1 MAKNINKDVVYK
13 AAKSKEKDYMLNDG
27 GGLYLFVSK
36 NGAKLWRLIYTFDK
50 KQKKLAL
57 GSYPSVTL
65 ETARR
70 KAEEARDNIAN
81 SIDPMAIRSEKKKVQ
96 QLLNSNIKRVADGLP
111 ILNSF
116 ADIARQWLES
126 IEHLT
131 KTTTQTKKI
140 SRLERLAFPMI
151 GDIAINQIKSSEIL
165 AVIKPIIDKKQLET
179 AHRLHSEISSI
190 FAYAI
195 VHNFTD
201 YDPAQP
207 VSKQIPA
214 QKVKHRAAII
224 DPNQFGQLLRDI
236 NNYHGTFVVQS
247 AFRFSPLVF
256 QRPGEIR
263 QLLWSDIDLEAREW
277 RPYISKTDFHHIVP
291 LSNQAIAILTDIKP
305 LTGNSQYVFPSSRGD
320 GRPMSD
326 GTIRTALKSLGYE
339 SDVMTAH
346 GFRTTASTLLNEQG
360 WSPDAIERQLAHTP
374 RDQVRAAYN
383 RAQYLDERRR
393 MMQQWSDYLDS
404 LKNGAQVLPF
414 KKIG

>member
-1 MAKNINKDVVYK
+1 MAQNINKDVVYK

-57 GSYPSVTL
+57 GVYPSVTL

-81 SIDPMAIRSEKKKVQ
+81 GIDPMAIRSEKKKVQ

-116 ADIARQWLES
+116 ADISRQWLES

-131 KTTTQTKKI
+131 KTTTQTKKT

-207 VSKQIPA
+207 VAKQIPA
-214 QKVKHRAAII
+214 QKLKHRAAII

-263 QLLWSDIDLEAREW
+263 QLLWSDIDLESREW

-383 RAQYLDERRR
+383 RAQYLEERRR
-393 MMQQWSDYLDS
+393 MMQSWGDYLDS
-404 LKNGAQVLPF
+404 LKNGAQVIPF

>member
-27 GGLYLFVSK
+27 GGLYLFVGK

-57 GSYPSVTL
+57 GAYPSVTL

-81 SIDPMAIRSEKKKVQ
+81 GIDPMAIRSEKKKAQ

-116 ADIARQWLES
+116 ADISRQWLES

-131 KTTTQTKKI
+131 KTTTQSKKI

-207 VSKQIPA
+207 VAKQIPA

-263 QLLWSDIDLEAREW
+263 QLLWSDIDLESREW

-326 GTIRTALKSLGYE
+326 GTIRTALKSLGYD

-383 RAQYLDERRR
+383 RAQYLEERRR
-393 MMQQWSDYLDS
+393 MMQSWGDYLDS
-404 LKNGAQVLPF
+404 LKNGAQVIPF